1 MGGKILMKLK
11 KIVLVTLFLITI
23 TTIGVVNASNDT
35 NEVISTDIDV
45 EDVSGDELQAVQ
57 DKEVVDSSEYV
68 DVSQAYSLLNSF
80 RNETNVWYWN
90 SDDTTKTVLNTNENT
105 QLKALQRDA
114 DLEKVAKQRAK
125 EIAESFSHTRP
136 DGSSCFVIY
145 PSKLTAMGENIA
157 YGQNTCT
164 DVTNDWKETN
174 NPYADQGHR
183 RNMLNSDFNCVGIA
197 GFKKNGIIY
206 WVQCFGKSNSINTNF
221 EKTTKIKP
229 VIKPVI
235 TAVKKTFKAKTKIKK
250 YTITLKANKKAITN
264 VKVYLKIKGK
274 TFKAT
279 TNKKGKAT
287 FLIKK
292 LNKKGKYK
300 TKITFKGNSKYK
312 AISKN
317 VIIRFK

>member
-1 MGGKILMKLK
+1 MKLK
-11 KIVLVTLFLITI
+11 KIFLLVLFLIII
-23 TTIGVVNASNDT
+23 TTIGAVSASNET
-35 NEVISTDIDV
+35 NEIISTDSDV
-45 EDVSGDELQAVQ
+45 EGISGDELQAVQ
-57 DKEVVDSSEYV
+57 DKEVVDSGEYV

-80 RNETNVWYWN
+80 RSETGVWYWN
-90 SDDTTKTVLNTNENT
+90 SDDTTKTVFNTNGNT

-136 DGSSCFVIY
+136 DGSNCFVIY

-157 YGQNTCT
+157 YGQKTCVE
-164 DVTNDWKETN
+164 VTNDWKETN

-183 RNMLNSDFNCVGIA
+183 RNMLDSDFNCVGIA
-197 GFKKNGIIY
+197 GFKKNGVIF
-206 WVQCFGKSNSINTNF
+206 WVQCFGKSSSINTNF
-221 EKTTKIKP
+221 EKTTP
-229 VIKPVI
+229 IKPVI

-250 YTITLKANKKAITN
+250 YTITLKANKKAVQN

-274 TFKAT
+274 TFKAI